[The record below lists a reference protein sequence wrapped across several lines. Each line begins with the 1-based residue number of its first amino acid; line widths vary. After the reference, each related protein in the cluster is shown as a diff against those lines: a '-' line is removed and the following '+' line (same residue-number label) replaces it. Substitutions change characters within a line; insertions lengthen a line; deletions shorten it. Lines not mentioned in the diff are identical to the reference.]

1 MTIDERAGADQE
13 ASTIVREARRADLPR
28 IIELLDQ
35 LGASPG
41 QEDLSSPLLSSYIEA
56 FEQIVSDPRQRLLVL
71 ESAGDVVATAV
82 LIIVPNLGHHGRPYA
97 LIENVVVD
105 ASQRSQRH
113 GEQLMRYVIE
123 QARAAACYKITLTS
137 ALRREDAHRFYER
150 LGFRFTHKG
159 FRLDL

>member
-1 MTIDERAGADQE
+1 
-13 ASTIVREARRADLPR
+13 
-28 IIELLDQ
+28 
-35 LGASPG
+35 
-41 QEDLSSPLLSSYIEA
+41 
-56 FEQIVSDPRQRLLVL
+56 
-71 ESAGDVVATAV
+71 V